1 MMAAATSRAGLL
13 RAWKLWLLAARPKT
27 LPASIAPILT
37 GTGVAVH
44 EGGFHAPTAIMALVT
59 ALLLQIAANF
69 ANDALDFKRGA
80 DTPERTGP
88 TRLVSSGFVSLQTM
102 LRVTG
107 LTLALA
113 TLTGLYLV
121 WRGGWPFLLL
131 GVAALVCAVAY
142 TGGPFPL
149 AYLGLGEVF
158 VFLFFG
164 PIAVTGT
171 AYLQTHD
178 LTALALTAAIPSGAM
193 AIAILVVNNL
203 RDLEQDRRAGKH
215 TVAMRIGRENTMREY
230 VLMLVAT
237 LATPFLYWSVGWLN
251 AWALLTVLAWP
262 LFWKLWRQIGSRTGP
277 ALNAVL
283 GATGRASL
291 VFSVLLTLALV
302 LSD

>member
-1 MMAAATSRAGLL
+1 MTAATSRAGLPP
-13 RAWKLWLLAARPKT
+13 AWKLWLLAARPKT
-27 LPASIAPILT
+27 LPASVAPILT

-59 ALLLQIAANF
+59 ALLRQIAANF

-80 DTPERTGP
+80 DTPARTGP
-88 TRLVSSGFVSLQTM
+88 TRIVSSGFVSLQTM
-102 LRVTG
+102 LWVTG

-113 TLTGLYLV
+113 TLSGLYLV

-171 AYLQTHD
+171 AYLQTLD
-178 LTALALTAAIPSGAM
+178 LTGLALAAAIPSGAM

-215 TVAMRIGRENTMREY
+215 TVAVRIGRENTVREY
-230 VLMLVAT
+230 VLMLQLT
-237 LATPFLYWSVGWLN
+237 LAMPFLFWSVGWLN

-262 LFWKLWRQIGSRTGP
+262 LFWELWRQIGTRTGP

-291 VFSVLLTLALV
+291 VFSVLLTLALM
-302 LSD
+302 LSG